1 MKPNTRVLDFFR
13 EHNAT
18 VIDFI
23 LKEVKQKKPK
33 PILTNNVKKYFY
45 VPHLQKKKKG
55 FHKFFNY

>member
-1 MKPNTRVLDFFR
+1 MFLMKPNTRVLDFSR

-33 PILTNNVKKYFY
+33 PILIKNVKKYFY
-45 VPHLQKKKKG
+45 VPHLQKKTN
-55 FHKFFNY
+55 KFP